1 MIKKKVKSNAFLL
14 LADANLEYLFRVISG
29 GAAVGAGCGACGGRG
44 GFTSPVTTAPLA
56 ASGARGS
63 GGLINAAGPS
73 WCLYCGCSQ
82 PLPPNGQCLSCSP
95 HRRAVQTLQR
105 PAPSSEPHR
114 RGYFEAEDAAFSDAS
129 ARHRSGQ
136 YYSPPGTSYTIVEAR
151 PSARDL
157 PLREIGFRLVL
168 PCLKF
173 NTQK

>member
-1 MIKKKVKSNAFLL
+1 V
-14 LADANLEYLFRVISG
+14 RVCFVCVG
-29 GAAVGAGCGACGGRG
+29 TGPAAAAGCEVCGGRG
-44 GFTSPVTTAPLA
+44 GGFSSPVTTAPLA

-63 GGLINAAGPS
+63 GGLIGGPS

-82 PLPPNGQCLSCSP
+82 PLPANGQCSSCSP

-114 RGYFEAEDAAFSDAS
+114 RGYYEAEDAAFPDAS

-157 PLREIGFRLVL
+157 PLREIGFRSVCYSILYFYESMSFSSYFCWTFYL
-168 PCLKF
+168 NFFRKG
-173 NTQK
+173 

>member
-1 MIKKKVKSNAFLL
+1 
-14 LADANLEYLFRVISG
+14 VISG

-168 PCLKF
+168 LHLLQFKTLK
-173 NTQK
+173 